1 MQPSARMQ
9 TDQERNKTRLAPLR
23 RQSTCTRV
31 TAGASKLDSY
41 AKKQWVV
48 RPPDERSAQLAKS
61 LKVSPLLAQ
70 VLINRRITDAQTGSV
85 FLRPKLTQL
94 IDPAQMPGIE
104 PAVQRLKQAITNK
117 EKITVYGDYD
127 VDGITGVAILWQVLK
142 LLGADVDYY
151 IPHRID
157 EGYGLN
163 AEAIRTLAKSGSKL
177 LVTVDCGVTAFS
189 SAELAGQLGVE
200 LIITD
205 HHEVCP
211 PGAAFAAS
219 GAKPGS
225 RSAATLPKA
234 VALVHPALEKSY
246 PNQDSAGAMVA
257 FKLAWA
263 IANEFNSGRRLEPRL
278 REFMLNATSLAAMGT
293 IADIVDLRGENRV
306 LTSFG
311 LKALPQCKLSGIQA
325 LIESAGLTGHQ
336 LDSFHIGFRL
346 APMLNAAGR
355 MGHARLAVELLTSE
369 KPIRSMQIAEY
380 LKEQNKQRQQYE
392 RKIFKQACEMII
404 ERNLHHPDRKSIV
417 LANEN
422 WHTGVIGIVASRIVD
437 KFYRPTI
444 MINAGAAPCFR
455 RGKLVPAKAGNGI
468 AQGSARSIH
477 GFCLL
482 SAIKACSQHLIS
494 FGGHKMAAGV
504 TIETEK
510 IDRFAADFEAYA
522 KENLNESDVTAKLHI
537 DAVAPLAEFRTE
549 MVSEL
554 QMLGPFGEGNPKPIF
569 ATKGVR
575 LASPPRRVGS
585 GREHL
590 QLAITDNTAAVR
602 CIGFRFGKLEKKLLE
617 HEFFNVAY
625 QPQLN
630 TYNGNTNVEFV
641 LTDIQF
647 E

>member
-1 MQPSARMQ
+1 MQ
-9 TDQERNKTRLAPLR
+9 TDLKPGKTRLAPVR
-23 RQSTCTRV
+23 RE
-31 TAGASKLDSY
+31 SKLDSY
-41 AKKQWVV
+41 CKKQWVIL
-48 RPPDERSAQLAKS
+48 PPDDRSEQLAKS

-94 IDPAQMPGIE
+94 IDPARMPGIE

-163 AEAIRTLAKSGSKL
+163 VEAVQTLAKSGTKL
-177 LVTVDCGVTAFS
+177 LVTVDCGVTAYS
-189 SAELAGQLGVE
+189 SAELAGQLGLD

-205 HHEVCP
+205 HHQIDAQPDCDLPSPAE
-211 PGAAFAAS
+211 ASFAKA
-219 GAKPGS
+219 G
-225 RSAATLPKA
+225 LPKA
-234 VALVHPALEKSY
+234 VAIVHSALEKSY

-263 IANEFNSGRRLEPRL
+263 IANEFNSGQKLEPRL

-311 LKALPQCKLSGIQA
+311 LKALPECKLSGIQA
-325 LIESAGLTGHQ
+325 LIESAGLTGHR

-380 LKEQNKQRQQYE
+380 LKEQNSRRQQYE
-392 RKIFKQACEMII
+392 RKIFKQACEMIV

-422 WHTGVIGIVASRIVD
+422 WHTGVIGIVASRIVN

-444 MINAGAAPCFR
+444 MINAGAAE
-455 RGKLVPAKAGNGI
+455 NGI
-468 AQGSARSIH
+468 AQGSARSIQ

-537 DAVAPLAEFRTE
+537 DAVAPLSEFRNE

-554 QMLGPFGEGNPKPIF
+554 QMLGPFGEGNPKPVF

-647 E
+647 ESH

>member
-9 TDQERNKTRLAPLR
+9 IDQERDKTRLTPIE
-23 RQSTCTRV
+23 RQP
-31 TAGASKLDSY
+31 KLDSY
-41 AKKQWVV
+41 CKKQWVI
-48 RPPDERSAQLAKS
+48 RPPHPPGADSAELAKS

-70 VLINRRITDAQTGSV
+70 VLINRGITDAQTASV

-94 IDPAQMPGIE
+94 IDPAQMPGIK

-127 VDGITGVAILWQVLK
+127 VDGITGVAILWQVLT

-163 AEAIRTLAKSGSKL
+163 AEAIQTLVKSGSKM
-177 LVTVDCGVTAFS
+177 LVTVDCGVTAYNA
-189 SAELAGQLGVE
+189 AELAGQLGLD

-205 HHEVCP
+205 HHQIDAQLDRE
-211 PGAAFAAS
+211 
-219 GAKPGS
+219 
-225 RSAATLPKA
+225 LPKA
-234 VALVHPALEKSY
+234 VAIVHPALKKSY

-263 IANEFNSGRRLEPRL
+263 IANEFNSGQKLEPRL

-311 LKALPQCKLSGIQA
+311 LKALPECKLSGIQA
-325 LIESAGLTGHQ
+325 LIESAGLTGHR

-369 KPIRSMQIAEY
+369 KLIRSMQIAEY

-444 MINAGAAPCFR
+444 MINAGAAE
-455 RGKLVPAKAGNGI
+455 NGV

-522 KENLNESDVTAKLHI
+522 KENLNESDVTAKLYI
-537 DAVAPLAEFRTE
+537 DAVAPLAEFRNE

-617 HEFFNVAY
+617 REFFNVAY

-641 LTDIQF
+641 LADIQF

>member
-1 MQPSARMQ
+1 MQSSARTQ
-9 TDQERNKTRLAPLR
+9 IDAEHGKSPLKPLR
-23 RQSTCTRV
+23 SQ
-31 TAGASKLDSY
+31 SKLESFY
-41 AKKQWVV
+41 KKQWAI
-48 RPPDERSAQLAKS
+48 RPPDDRSAELAQS
-61 LKVSPLLAQ
+61 LKVSPVLAQ
-70 VLINRRITDAQTGSV
+70 VLINRGITDTQSASA

-104 PAVQRLKQAITNK
+104 PAVQRLKHAVKNK

-127 VDGITGVAILWQVLK
+127 VDGITGVSILWQVLT
-142 LLGADVDYY
+142 LLGAEVDYY

-163 AEAIRTLAKSGSKL
+163 EEAIRSLAKSDTKL
-177 LVTVDCGVTAFS
+177 LLTVDCGVTAYS
-189 SAELAGQLGVE
+189 SARLARQLGLD

-205 HHEVCP
+205 HHQMSPQSDRE
-211 PGAAFAAS
+211 
-219 GAKPGS
+219 
-225 RSAATLPKA
+225 LPEA
-234 VALVHPALEKSY
+234 VAIVHPALEKSY
-246 PNQDSAGAMVA
+246 PNQDSAGALVA
-257 FKLAWA
+257 YKLAWA
-263 IANEFNSGRRLEPRL
+263 IANEFNSGQRLEPTL
-278 REFMLNATSLAAMGT
+278 REFMINATSLAAMGT
-293 IADIVDLRGENRV
+293 VADIVDLRGENRA
-306 LTSFG
+306 LTSYG
-311 LKALPQCKLSGIQA
+311 LKALPECKLSGIQA
-325 LIESAGLTGHQ
+325 LIESAGLTGQQ

-369 KPIRSMQIAEY
+369 SQIRSMQIAEY
-380 LKEQNKQRQQYE
+380 LKGQNSQRQQYE
-392 RKIFKQACEMII
+392 RKIFKQACEMVV

-422 WHTGVIGIVASRIVD
+422 WHTGVIGIVASKIVD

-444 MINAGAAPCFR
+444 MINVGAAE
-455 RGKLVPAKAGNGI
+455 NGI

-482 SAIKACSQHLIS
+482 SAIEACSKHLIS

-504 TIETEK
+504 TIEIGK
-510 IDRFAADFEAYA
+510 IDLFTAELEAYA
-522 KENLNESDVTAKLHI
+522 KQNLNENDVSAKLHI
-537 DAVAPLAEFRTE
+537 DALAPLAEFRTE
-549 MVSEL
+549 MVNEL
-554 QMLGPFGEGNPKPIF
+554 QMLGPFGQGNPKPVF

-590 QLAITDNTAAVR
+590 QLAITDNTNTVR

-617 HEFFNVAY
+617 NEFFNVAY

-630 TYNGNTNVEFV
+630 TYTGNTNVEFV

>member
-1 MQPSARMQ
+1 MQLPARMQ
-9 TDQERNKTRLAPLR
+9 TDYEHDKTRLAPIGH
-23 RQSTCTRV
+23 Q
-31 TAGASKLDSY
+31 SKLDSY
-41 AKKQWVV
+41 RKKQWVI
-48 RPPDERSAQLAKS
+48 RPPDPPGADSAQLAKS

-70 VLINRRITDAQTGSV
+70 VLINRGLTDAQSASV

-94 IDPAQMPGIE
+94 IDPAEMPGIE
-104 PAVQRLKQAITNK
+104 PAVQRIKQAIANK

-127 VDGITGVAILWQVLK
+127 VDGITGVAILWQLLT

-163 AEAIRTLAKSGSKL
+163 AKAIRTLAKSGSKL

-189 SAELAGQLGVE
+189 SAELTGQLGLE

-205 HHEVCP
+205 HHQPDPE
-211 PGAAFAAS
+211 F
-219 GAKPGS
+219 
-225 RSAATLPKA
+225 PKA
-234 VALVHPALEKSY
+234 VAIVHPALKKSY

-311 LKALPQCKLSGIQA
+311 LKALPECKLSGIQA
-325 LIESAGLTGHQ
+325 LIESAGLTGHR

-392 RKIFKQACEMII
+392 RKIFKQACEMIV

-444 MINAGAAPCFR
+444 MINAAA
-455 RGKLVPAKAGNGI
+455 AENGV

-510 IDRFAADFEAYA
+510 IDRFAAEFEAYA
-522 KENLNESDVTAKLHI
+522 KENLKEKDVTAKLHI
-537 DAVAPLAEFRTE
+537 DAVVPLAEFRNE

-554 QMLGPFGEGNPKPIF
+554 QMLGPFGEGNPKPVF

-575 LASPPRRVGS
+575 LASPPRRVGA

-617 HEFFNVAY
+617 SEFFNVAY